1 MGATSSTDA
10 DKEGYKQLESKH
22 EALRKRYLSKKTLE
36 SLEEQRT
43 TGTNK
48 GYRRNIS
55 ERLAV
60 REYDED
66 KNDN

>member
-10 DKEGYKQLESKH
+10 REGYKQLESKH

-36 SLEEQRT
+36 SLEEQRKQ
-43 TGTNK
+43 GTNK

-60 REYDED
+60 REYEED